1 MDMKQAAVFFDIDG
15 TLWDEQGFIPESTRE
30 GIRRLRENGH
40 LAFICTGRS
49 RAFVQSEELLGLG
62 FDGIVCGCGTMI
74 EYQDQV
80 LFYQK
85 QEPELLKRMALLLQE
100 YQIPVIFEGRYHLYM
115 DVAKSKDP
123 YLDMVRSLMRDDLWY
138 VKDHLEDMEASKF
151 SIILEGERYLQVLP
165 EAEKYFTAL
174 NHGGIC
180 IEFVPKGY
188 SKATGIQKVC
198 ELLHIDHENTYAFG
212 DSVNDVDMLK
222 YAAHGI
228 VMGNG
233 TDVAKAA
240 GDYVTSD
247 LYEDG
252 IYRGLEHFG
261 LI

>member
-1 MDMKQAAVFFDIDG
+1 MEQAAVFFDIDG
-15 TLWDEQGFIPESTRE
+15 TLWDEHGFIPESTGE

-49 RAFVQSEELLGLG
+49 RAFVKAEELLKLG

-80 LFYQK
+80 IFYQK

-100 YQIPVIFEGRYHLYM
+100 HQIPVIFEGRYHLYM
-115 DVAKSKDP
+115 DEAGSSDA
-123 YLDMVRSLMRDDLWY
+123 YLAMVKQLLGEELWY
-138 VKDHLEDMEASKF
+138 VRDHMEDMEASKF
-151 SIILEGERYLQVLP
+151 SIVLEGDSYLEILP
-165 EAEKYFTAL
+165 ETEKYFTGL
-174 NHGGIC
+174 NHAGVC
-180 IEFVPKGY
+180 IEFVPKGF

-198 ELLHIDHENTYAFG
+198 ELLGIRHENTYAFG

-222 YAAHGI
+222 YVAHGI

-240 GDYVTSD
+240 GDYVTSS
-247 LYEDG
+247 LHEDG
-252 IYRGLEHFG
+252 IYRGLEKYG